1 MSEVHVPPVR
11 ARGATWIVVIAAVVL
26 VVAII
31 QAIVGTYAI
40 AALSGA
46 VGVLLLVLGLRMWRL
61 TRRVQMAMAEQAALG
76 GTRDFTN

>member
-1 MSEVHVPPVR
+1 MSESTVPRVSTAGPK
-11 ARGATWIVVIAAVVL
+11 WIVVIAAVVL

-76 GTRDFTN
+76 GTRDSMK